1 MLEGLCRFGRRI
13 AFARKPP
20 VKESCFADASMVY
33 QCGVDNLFRANPAV
47 KPLKNI
53 FQTLLRQGNLICEV
67 GLSVLKDILFG
78 FAL

>member
-1 MLEGLCRFGRRI
+1 VRI
-13 AFARKPP
+13 PYERKSP
-20 VKESCFADASMVY
+20 VKESGFTDASMGY
-33 QCGVDNLFRANPAV
+33 QCGVDNLLRATPAV

-67 GLSVLKDILFG
+67 GWSVLKDILFG